1 MIDQAII
8 EKCSDPSLTAA
19 IVEQFVSSAGADDPL
34 TLTIK
39 SDGRL
44 LLIPKPRTADEGLAV
59 LREYVG
65 KAGVRVGITQ
75 MPAGI
80 GATDASQLDRS
91 LFDACTNLK
100 AGTAL
105 FAKVARIVTRWYGS
119 PTNKD
124 ILPQMVEDAIYA
136 WKTGYF
142 EGTEVFLAADPGGA
156 TFLSGK
162 VEKSDAPAVSSEDAL
177 PDQPAPLD
185 PRKEDAGDAD
195 MRIDLSRIGVK

>member
-1 MIDQAII
+1 MIDQAMI
-8 EKCSDPSLTAA
+8 EKCADPSLTPA

-44 LLIPKPRTADEGLAV
+44 LLIPKPRTVDEGLAV
-59 LREYVG
+59 LREYAG

-80 GATDASQLDRS
+80 GATDASQLDSS

-100 AGTAL
+100 AGTGM
-105 FAKVARIVTRWYGS
+105 FAKVARIVTRWYGR

-142 EGTEVFLAADPGGA
+142 EGTEVFQAADPGGA
-156 TFLSGK
+156 TFLQGK
-162 VEKSDAPAVSSEDAL
+162 K
-177 PDQPAPLD
+177 Q
-185 PRKEDAGDAD
+185 KEDPQPNEREEAPSVELSDEPAKENSIGAAE
-195 MRIDLSRIGVK
+195 MRIDLSRVLGK